1 MTAMFLIF
9 FQVMRIAEKL
19 TNNDQ
24 GYGLYMTDV
33 SPENFAVN
41 EKGEVFIIDAENIIV
56 VDKQK
61 IKTGLLF
68 VYSLSVCVFVWRGAA
83 RSKSLL

>member
-1 MTAMFLIF
+1 
-9 FQVMRIAEKL
+9 MRIAEKL

-56 VDKQK
+56 VDKRK

-68 VYSLSVCVFVWRGAA
+68 VNSLSAFLFGEGLQGQNHFCDALTFPNVSF
-83 RSKSLL
+83 